1 MDSDRIKELHE
12 QTAHPESISVYK
24 ALLQVW
30 NECQQE
36 YNEQLHIGGVSNRF
50 INDSDLDTI
59 KELRD
64 LMEDVING
72 NYKPDSFTNQ
82 PIKNLIERLENGC

>member
-1 MDSDRIKELHE
+1 MSKEQNLE
-12 QTAHPESISVYK
+12 DKDK
-24 ALLQVW
+24 AL
-30 NECQQE
+30 
-36 YNEQLHIGGVSNRF
+36 HICSVINRF

-72 NYKPDSFTNQ
+72 GYKPDSFTNQ
-82 PIKNLIERLENGC
+82 PINNLIERLENGC